1 MIVKNYL
8 DKQPQ
13 VAGAYLAEDVTVIG
27 DVTVEPEASIWYGSV
42 LRGDV
47 DKITIGAR
55 TSIQDN
61 SVVHCATGMETSIGK
76 DCVVG
81 HNAVLHSCTVEDGC
95 LVGMGAVLLDG
106 CKIGK
111 ESVIAAGSVVS
122 PGKVIPPRSM
132 VMGVPG
138 KVVRELSDK
147 DLEPTR
153 WSVQHYIDFAKN
165 QLVEME
171 R

>member
-8 DKQPQ
+8 DKTPRT
-13 VAGAYLAEDVTVIG
+13 AGAYLAEDATVIG
-27 DVTVEPEASIWYGSV
+27 DVTVEPEASIWYGTV

-61 SVVHCATGMETSIGK
+61 SVVHCATGLETVIGA

-106 CKIGK
+106 CKIGR
-111 ESVIAAGSVVS
+111 ESVVAAGSVVS

-138 KVVRELSDK
+138 RVVRELSDK

>member
-1 MIVKNYL
+1 
-8 DKQPQ
+8 
-13 VAGAYLAEDVTVIG
+13 
-27 DVTVEPEASIWYGSV
+27 
-42 LRGDV
+42 
-47 DKITIGAR
+47 
-55 TSIQDN
+55 
-61 SVVHCATGMETSIGK
+61 
-76 DCVVG
+76 
-81 HNAVLHSCTVEDGC
+81 
-95 LVGMGAVLLDG
+95 MGAVLLDG
-106 CKIGK
+106 CRIGK

-138 KVVRELSDK
+138 KVVRERTDE